1 MVSPGV
7 AGRTAT
13 LGSSRSA
20 AAPAKKAEL
29 YTDDEGREGPYLTRP
44 LGACSFTD

>member
-1 MVSPGV
+1 MVSSGV

-20 AAPAKKAEL
+20 AAPTKKAEL
-29 YTDDEGREGPYLTRP
+29 YADDEGREGPYLTRP